1 MPPKTILFYINILLF
16 ANIVLSVINSG
27 IQSIAGGPSPSA
39 MGEQI
44 NGESVGENLT
54 KSSARK

>member
-1 MPPKTILFYINILLF
+1 MPPKTILFYLNILLF
-16 ANIVLSVINSG
+16 ANIVLSVITNSG

-44 NGESVGENLT
+44 NGESGGREPY
-54 KSSARK
+54 